1 MTEHSLPNRRILAID
16 VFRGLT
22 ILTMVFVNEL
32 AAIKNIPSWMT
43 HMPADANAMTF
54 VDLVFPA
61 FLFIVGMSIP
71 FSTQA
76 KAAKGASSKR
86 LLIDAAFRALG
97 LIVIGLFMVNTIY
110 GYDESKMLISMP
122 LWTLLMYAS
131 VLLIW
136 SHYPKHLSSVL
147 VKGCKYLGILGLI
160 VLAYIYEG
168 PYGGMTPQWWGILGL
183 IGWAFIFSVAVYLFT
198 KQDVI
203 KLIAASLAFV
213 ALYFVIEHLSGING
227 VLDRLVEDNRNHT
240 HATIVLAGV
249 VMSLIFY
256 HAKLTDK
263 KWFNYFAFVFVSGA
277 LTLLSWWHW
286 PVSKIW
292 ATPSWAFMSIF
303 FCALIFGAIYYIVE
317 LKAQTDW
324 CKVFEPAANNPL
336 LIYILPYILIAALQ
350 LLSIPARPEFMS
362 SGVMGIVWSLGFA
375 VMMMFAV
382 TGLNKLGVRL
392 KL

>member
-32 AAIKNIPSWMT
+32 AAIKNILSWIT

-86 LLIDAAFRALG
+86 LMIDAAFRALG

-110 GYDESKMLISMP
+110 GYDESKMPISMP
-122 LWTLLMYAS
+122 LWTLLMYAC

-136 SHYPKHLSSVL
+136 SYYPKHLSSVL

-160 VLAYIYEG
+160 VLAYFYDG

-249 VMSLIFY
+249 VMSVIFY
-256 HAKLTDK
+256 HVKLTGK
-263 KWFNYFAFVFVSGA
+263 KWFNYFAFVLVSGA
-277 LTLLSWWHW
+277 LTLLSWWYW

-350 LLSIPARPEFMS
+350 LLSIPARPEFMG
-362 SGVMGIVWSLGFA
+362 SGTMGIIWSLGFA
-375 VMMMFAV
+375 VVMMFAV

>member
-122 LWTLLMYAS
+122 LWALLMYAS

-147 VKGCKYLGILGLI
+147 VNGCKYLGILGLI

-198 KQDVI
+198 KQDAI

-213 ALYFVIEHLSGING
+213 ALYFVVEHLSGING

-263 KWFNYFAFVFVSGA
+263 KWLNYFAFVFVSGA

-362 SGVMGIVWSLGFA
+362 SGVMGILWSLGFA

>member
-1 MTEHSLPNRRILAID
+1 MTEHSLPNRRIMAID

-32 AAIKNIPSWMT
+32 AAIKNIPAWMT

-110 GYDESKMLISMP
+110 GYDESKMPISMP
-122 LWTLLMYAS
+122 LWTLLMYAC

-136 SHYPKHLSSVL
+136 SYYPKHLSSVL

-160 VLAYIYEG
+160 VLAYFYDG
-168 PYGGMTPQWWGILGL
+168 PYGGMTLQWWGILGL

-213 ALYFVIEHLSGING
+213 ALFFVVEHLSGING

-256 HAKLTDK
+256 HDKLTSK
-263 KWFNYFAFVFVSGA
+263 KRFNYFAFVFVSGA

-362 SGVMGIVWSLGFA
+362 SGVMGILWSLGFA

>member
-32 AAIKNIPSWMT
+32 AAIKNIPAWMT
-43 HMPADANAMTF
+43 HMPANANTMTF

-110 GYDESKMLISMP
+110 GYDESKMPISMP
-122 LWTLLMYAS
+122 LWTLLMYAC

-136 SHYPKHLSSVL
+136 SYYPKHLSSVL
-147 VKGCKYLGILGLI
+147 VKGCKYLGIFGLI
-160 VLAYIYEG
+160 VLAYIYDG

-203 KLIAASLAFV
+203 KLIAGSLAFI
-213 ALYFVIEHLSGING
+213 ALFFVVEHLSGING
-227 VLDRLVEDNRNHT
+227 VLDRIVEDNRNHT

-256 HAKLTDK
+256 HVKLTAK
-263 KWFNYFAFVFVSGA
+263 KWFNYFAFVLVSGA
-277 LTLLSWWHW
+277 LTLLSWWYW

-350 LLSIPARPEFMS
+350 LLSIPERPEFMS
-362 SGVMGIVWSLGFA
+362 SGSMGILWSLGFA
-375 VMMMFAV
+375 MVMMFAV

>member
-32 AAIKNIPSWMT
+32 AAIKNIPAWMT

-110 GYDESKMLISMP
+110 GYDESKMPISMP
-122 LWTLLMYAS
+122 LWSLLMYVC

-136 SHYPKHLSSVL
+136 SHYPKHFSSVL
-147 VKGCKYLGILGLI
+147 VKGCKYLGIFGLI
-160 VLAYIYEG
+160 VLAYIYDG
-168 PYGGMTPQWWGILGL
+168 PYDGMTPQWWGILGL

-203 KLIAASLAFV
+203 KLIAGSLAFI
-213 ALYFVIEHLSGING
+213 ALFFVVEHLSGING

-256 HAKLTDK
+256 HAKLTVK
-263 KWFNYFAFVFVSGA
+263 KWFNYFAFVLVSGV

-303 FCALIFGAIYYIVE
+303 FCALIFGVIYYIVE

-362 SGVMGIVWSLGFA
+362 SGSMGILWSLGFA
-375 VMMMFAV
+375 VLMMFAV
-382 TGLNKLGVRL
+382 TGLNKLGLRL